1 MINYNQAKK
10 ILKKAKIKI
19 GDEQVPIKDSLNRI
33 VSKDVSSPS
42 NHPLGDNAAFDGFAI
57 NSNDTKFINTKNPK
71 YFKIIGSIAA
81 GNKPL
86 KKKIKKFEAIEIM
99 TGGIVFKPFDTII
112 PIEKINFYPNKKNPK
127 SIIIDHKINRFNHV
141 RFKGAD
147 FKKKQLIIKKGT
159 VIQPNHILAL
169 KTLGVKKIKVKKKLN
184 ILFFSTGNEVS
195 NSDKI
200 QIWKVRNSNSH
211 YIKSL
216 DCNFLFNFKNGG
228 ILKDNQQKLFKSK
241 INKML
246 KSKID
251 IILTSGAV
259 SAGKFD
265 YIPNVVKKF
274 KTSHYFKGVMIRPG
288 KPILFAKINQKAIF
302 GLPGNP
308 ISSAACFR
316 FFVYPFIE
324 NILNL
329 KQEKPIKAV
338 LKNNFE
344 KKKFFTRFI
353 KSKLNTTNNGKL
365 EVELLPGQESFRI
378 NSFVRSNAWTVLTP
392 GQSKFK
398 KGQIIDCFL
407 PNFPNK
413 ILLKRLNFVVVLKF
427 YN

>member
-1 MINYNQAKK
+1 MINYNQAKR

-19 GDEQVPIKDSLNRI
+19 GDEEVPIKDSLNRI
-33 VSKDVSSPS
+33 VSKDVLSPS

-57 NSNDTKFINTKNPK
+57 NSNDTKFINKKNPK

-99 TGGIVFKPFDTII
+99 TGGIVFKPFNTII

-127 SIIIDHKINRFNHV
+127 SIIIDYKINKFNHV

-265 YIPNVVKKF
+265 YIPSVVKKF

-288 KPILFAKINQKAIF
+288 KPILFAKINQKVIF

-329 KQEKPIKAV
+329 KQEKPIKAI

-378 NSFVRSNAWTVLTP
+378 NSFVKSNVWAVLTP

-413 ILLKRLNFVVVLKF
+413 ILD
-427 YN
+427 